1 MSESN
6 GWQALNDGDVS
17 GAERAFLQGMA
28 TNRSEALRGL
38 VRVRL
43 TQGQPAEAVELAQT
57 LLQTD
62 PGAISIALLG
72 ESIGAT
78 GKRREAEDWLT
89 RAMQAD
95 PKDGWIRAVLA
106 EQKVRRGK
114 WDEGGNDMVAA
125 LSQSRRDEAFVHV
138 ASVFAD
144 LADAVAAGKVSGDD
158 ALKLVN
164 RVDQAAAAKT
174 PTMSQFFVAARR
186 AIGSKQ
192 PMVASDLPRQQSSGG
207 ISGQSTTLR
216 EESVARRSPPPIR
229 DAPESLS
236 EYGMQGRES
245 IQPMAG
251 RPNGPS
257 GPAIR
262 DAPASLSE
270 YGMRGRA
277 SIEPT
282 ASGGRP
288 LLKLMNEDRL
298 QNESLQGSIGP
309 IGLPAWP
316 SDLEGLD
323 PIESIRPQL
332 LGFSLEILKRSDMRM
347 TKGSVA
353 AQILISRGVELLS
366 SAVSGG
372 AARPPEMNLNG
383 LAQIEMRCLDGVL
396 DRLPALSNAYN
407 LEEAKVDLPTLAL
420 GSFLGVVA
428 TRLTPAV
435 WEFEREASESVI
447 VLGDARMHPFRAA
460 QEWLSSAD
468 KDDAYLDYP
477 VRRLL
482 ASSGL
487 SAAVNARFDTTGG
500 LTESPLRLRLAEI
513 WMNYFPRVALSGQV
527 EIADD
532 INVIEIG
539 PSAIIY
545 SIDQRWVPSVARGP
559 RGAAMMSKTK
569 VANAFIRDTGEFLLL
584 GTRQHFSRLL
594 KYVVESLSPKD
605 ATKCLEL
612 FVRFH
617 RPGST
622 ILSEADKNPRLVEGK
637 NGQQV
642 LLFWAKVAGATHA
655 YQLVFDPEGLLTW
668 RLEFQKP

>member
-6 GWQALNDGDVS
+6 GWQALSDGNLSV
-17 GAERAFLQGMA
+17 AERAFLQTMA
-28 TNRSEALRGL
+28 TDRADSLRGL

-43 TQGQPAEAVELAQT
+43 AQGQAAEAVELAQT

-62 PGAISIALLG
+62 PGAMSIALLG

-89 RAMQAD
+89 RAMHAD

-106 EQKVRRGK
+106 EQKVRRGR
-114 WDEGGNDMVAA
+114 WDDGGNDMIAA
-125 LSQSRRDEAFVHV
+125 LGQSRRDEAFAHV

-144 LADAVAAGKVSGDD
+144 LADAVAAGKVKGDD

-164 RVDQAAAAKT
+164 RVDSSVSNKT
-174 PTMSQFFVAARR
+174 PAMSQFFGAVRR
-186 AIGSKQ
+186 ALGSKQ
-192 PMVASDLPRQQSSGG
+192 SMIVSDLPRAGVFASSGAP
-207 ISGQSTTLR
+207 TLK
-216 EESVARRSPPPIR
+216 ENSVSLAKGPPPIR

-245 IQPMAG
+245 IEPTSN
-251 RPNGPS
+251 RSTGPS

-262 DAPASLSE
+262 EAPSSLSE
-270 YGMRGRA
+270 YGMRGRS

-288 LLKLMNEDRL
+288 LLKLMKEDRL
-298 QNESLQGSIGP
+298 QNENLQGSIGP

-316 SDLEGLD
+316 SDLAPLD

-332 LGFSLEILKRSDMRM
+332 LNYSLDILKRSDMQM

-396 DRLPALSNAYN
+396 DRLPELSNAYN

-435 WEFEREASESVI
+435 WEFQREASESVI

-460 QEWLSSAD
+460 QEWLSATD

-513 WMNYFPRVALSGQV
+513 WMNYFPRVALSSQV
-527 EIADD
+527 DIAAD
-532 INVIEIG
+532 IDVKQIATA
-539 PSAIIY
+539 SIIY
-545 SIDQRWVPSVARGP
+545 GIDRRWVPAVATGP
-559 RGAAMMSKTK
+559 RRAAMLSKTH
-569 VANAFIRDTGEFLLL
+569 VAVAFIRDTGEFLLL

-594 KYVVESLSPKD
+594 KYMVTSLSPED
-605 ATKCLEL
+605 ATKCMEL
-612 FVRFH
+612 FVRYH
-617 RPGST
+617 RPGAK
-622 ILSEADKNPRLVEGK
+622 IVGEADKNPRLVEGK

-642 LLFWAKVAGATHA
+642 LLFWAKIGGATTA
-655 YQLVFDPEGLLTW
+655 YQLVFEPDGLLMW
-668 RLEFQKP
+668 RLEFQKS